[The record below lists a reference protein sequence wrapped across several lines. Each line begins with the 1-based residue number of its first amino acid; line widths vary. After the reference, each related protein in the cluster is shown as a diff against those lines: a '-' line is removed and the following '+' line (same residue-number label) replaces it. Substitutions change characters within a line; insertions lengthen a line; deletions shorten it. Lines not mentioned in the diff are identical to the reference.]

1 LCNPGTFHTKEKYI
15 LEQIGQELLTLI
27 GGDLLS
33 LLAGIGILF
42 VGWLVVL
49 ILSAVI
55 HNLLKRAKLNSRLGG
70 ILGGEEEKA
79 WPDLEKWIASGVFYL
94 ILLVVL
100 VGFLQIV
107 KLPAVAEPLNA
118 MLTQIALA
126 APKLL
131 GALVIVLIAWL
142 VAVIVKS
149 IVLRAIRLAKLEE
162 RLSSQAQVQP
172 KTGVAE
178 ALANGMFWLVLLL
191 FLPAVL
197 SALEL
202 QGLVE
207 PVTGVVNSI
216 LGAVPSIF
224 TAAIYLLAG
233 WLLARIVRQI
243 VTNLLAAANVDSF
256 GRRMG
261 IGEGAQSLSQ
271 IIGTI
276 TYILI
281 LIPTVITALNAL
293 GVEAISQPAITMLTT
308 VMNALPVIFG
318 AALVLIVAYFAGR
331 LVSMLA
337 TNLLTGIVFDKVPEI
352 LGLRL
357 PVAKGDR
364 SLSEAAGYV
373 VLAAVILLAAIEA
386 SSMLGFAF
394 LADILNSILA
404 FGGQVLV
411 ALLIFA
417 IGLYL
422 ANLAHKAI
430 LAAGGPKAGLLAN
443 LARVAILILIAAMS
457 LSQLGVAADVFTIA
471 FGVFLGTIGV
481 AAALAFGLGA
491 RDTAGR
497 IVENWSKEVEEKK

>member
-1 LCNPGTFHTKEKYI
+1 VT
-15 LEQIGQELLTLI
+15 QIWQDLIDLI

-42 VGWLVVL
+42 VGWIIAL
-49 ILSAVI
+49 IVSAIVY
-55 HNLLKRAKLNSRLGG
+55 NLAKRAKLNSRLAGV
-70 ILGGEEEKA
+70 IGGEGEQA
-79 WPDLEKWIASGVFYL
+79 RPDIEKWISSGVFYL
-94 ILLVVL
+94 LLLFVL
-100 VGFLQIV
+100 VAFLQIV
-107 KLPAVAEPLNA
+107 QLPVVAEPLNA
-118 MLTQIALA
+118 MLTQITLA

-131 GALVIVLIAWL
+131 GALVIVLIAW
-142 VAVIVKS
+142 VIAIIVKS
-149 IVLRAIRLAKLEE
+149 IVLRTIRLTKLEE
-162 RLSSQAQVQP
+162 RLSTQAQVTP
-172 KTGVAE
+172 KTSTAE

-197 SALEL
+197 SVLEL

-243 VTNLLAAANVDSF
+243 VTNLLAATSIDSI
-256 GRRMG
+256 GKRVG
-261 IGEGAQSLSQ
+261 IDDGAQPLSQ

-276 TYILI
+276 VYILI

-293 GVEAISQPAITMLTT
+293 GVEAISKPAITMLTT
-308 VMNALPVIFG
+308 VMNAIPVLFG

-331 LVSMLA
+331 LVSMLV
-337 TNLLTGIVFDKVPEI
+337 TNLLTGFGFDRLPEI

-357 PVAKGDR
+357 PAAKGDR
-364 SLSEAAGYV
+364 SLSDVAGYV

-386 SSMLGFAF
+386 SSMLGFSF
-394 LADILNSILA
+394 LATILASILA

-430 LAAGGPKAGLLAN
+430 LAAGGTQASLLAN
-443 LARVAILILIAAMS
+443 LARIAILVLIAAMS
-457 LSQLGVAADVFTIA
+457 LSQLGVAAEVITIA
-471 FGVFLGTIGV
+471 FGVLLGTIGV

>member
-1 LCNPGTFHTKEKYI
+1 MD
-15 LEQIGQELLTLI
+15 QIWQDLIDLI
-27 GGDLLS
+27 GGDVLS
-33 LLAGIGILF
+33 LLAGIGLLF
-42 VGWLVVL
+42 VGWLIAL
-49 ILSAVI
+49 IVSAIVR
-55 HNLLKRAKLNSRLGG
+55 NLLKRVKLNERLVGV
-70 ILGGEEEKA
+70 IGEEGTQA
-79 WPDLEKWIASGVFYL
+79 RPDIEKWISSAVFYL
-94 ILLVVL
+94 LLLFVL
-100 VGFLQIV
+100 VAFLQIV
-107 KLPAVAEPLNA
+107 QLPAVAEPLNA
-118 MLTQIALA
+118 MLTQITLA

-131 GALVIVLIAWL
+131 GALVIILIAW
-142 VAVIVKS
+142 VIAVIVKS
-149 IVLRAIRLAKLEE
+149 IVLRTLRLTKLEE
-162 RLSSQAQVQP
+162 RLSTQAQVQP
-172 KTGVAE
+172 KTSTAE

-197 SALEL
+197 SVLEL
-202 QGLVE
+202 EGLVE

-243 VTNLLAAANVDSF
+243 VTNLLAATNIDSI
-256 GRRMG
+256 GKQVG
-261 IGEGAQSLSQ
+261 INDGTQPMSQ

-276 TYILI
+276 VYVLI

-293 GVEAISQPAITMLTT
+293 GVEAISKPAITMLTT
-308 VMNALPVIFG
+308 VMNAIPVLFG
-318 AALVLIVAYFAGR
+318 AALVLIIAYVAGR
-331 LVSMLA
+331 LVSVLA
-337 TNLLTGIVFDKVPEI
+337 TNLLAGVGFDRVPEI

-357 PVAKGDR
+357 PDTKSER
-364 SLSEAAGYV
+364 SLSEVAGYI

-386 SSMLGFAF
+386 SSLLGFEF
-394 LADILNSILA
+394 LATILAAILA

-430 LAAGGPKAGLLAN
+430 LAAGGSRANLLAN

-457 LSQLGVAADVFTIA
+457 LSQLGVAAEVITIA
-471 FGVFLGTIGV
+471 FGVLLGTIGI

>member
-1 LCNPGTFHTKEKYI
+1 VD
-15 LEQIGQELLTLI
+15 QIWQDLIDLI
-27 GGDLLS
+27 GGDVLS
-33 LLAGIGILF
+33 LLAGIGLLF
-42 VGWLVVL
+42 VGWLIAL
-49 ILSAVI
+49 IVSAIVR
-55 HNLLKRAKLNSRLGG
+55 NLLKRVKLNERLVGV
-70 ILGGEEEKA
+70 IGEEGTQA
-79 WPDLEKWIASGVFYL
+79 RPDIEKWISSAVFYL
-94 ILLVVL
+94 LLLFVL
-100 VGFLQIV
+100 VAFLQIV
-107 KLPAVAEPLNA
+107 QLPAVAEPLNA
-118 MLTQIALA
+118 MLTQITLA

-131 GALVIVLIAWL
+131 GALVIILIAW
-142 VAVIVKS
+142 VIAVIVKS
-149 IVLRAIRLAKLEE
+149 IVLRTLRLTKLEE
-162 RLSSQAQVQP
+162 RLSTQAQVQP
-172 KTGVAE
+172 KTSTAE

-197 SALEL
+197 SVLEL
-202 QGLVE
+202 EGLVE

-243 VTNLLAAANVDSF
+243 VTNLLAATNIDSI
-256 GRRMG
+256 GKQVG
-261 IGEGAQSLSQ
+261 INDGTQPLSQ

-276 TYILI
+276 VYVLI

-293 GVEAISQPAITMLTT
+293 GVEAISKPAITMLTT
-308 VMNALPVIFG
+308 VMNAIPVLFG
-318 AALVLIVAYFAGR
+318 AALVLIIAYVAGR
-331 LVSMLA
+331 LVSVLA
-337 TNLLTGIVFDKVPEI
+337 TNLLAGVGFDRVPEI

-357 PVAKGDR
+357 PDTKSER
-364 SLSEAAGYV
+364 SLSEVAGYI

-386 SSMLGFAF
+386 SSLLGFEF
-394 LADILNSILA
+394 LATILAAILA

-430 LAAGGPKAGLLAN
+430 LAAGGARANLLAN

-457 LSQLGVAADVFTIA
+457 LSQLGVAAEVITIA
-471 FGVFLGTIGV
+471 FGVLLGTIGI

>member
-1 LCNPGTFHTKEKYI
+1 M
-15 LEQIGQELLTLI
+15 LEQIGQELLTLV

-42 VGWLVVL
+42 VGWLLAL
-49 ILSAVI
+49 ILSAVVR
-55 HNLLKRAKLNSRLGG
+55 NLLKRANLNNRLGG
-70 ILGGEEEKA
+70 VIGGEGEQA
-79 WPDLEKWIASGVFYL
+79 RPDVEQWISGGVFYL
-94 ILLVVL
+94 ILLFVL

-118 MLTQIALA
+118 MLTQITLA

-142 VAVIVKS
+142 AAVIVKS
-149 IVLRAIRLAKLEE
+149 VVLRAVRLTKLEE
-162 RLSSQAQVQP
+162 RLSNQAQVQP
-172 KTGVAE
+172 KASVAE

-191 FLPAVL
+191 FLPAIL

-202 QGLVE
+202 EGLIE
-207 PVTGVVNSI
+207 PVTGVVNTLLS
-216 LGAVPSIF
+216 AVPSIF

-243 VTNLLAAANVDSF
+243 VTNLLAAANFDSF
-256 GRRMG
+256 GKRMG
-261 IGEGAQSLSQ
+261 IEEGAQPLSQ

-276 TYILI
+276 VYILI

-293 GVEAISQPAITMLTT
+293 GVEAISRPAITMLTT

-331 LVSMLA
+331 LVSILV
-337 TNLLTGIVFDKVPEI
+337 TNLLTGIGFDRVPEI

-357 PVAKGDR
+357 PANKGDR
-364 SLSEAAGYV
+364 SLSEVAGYV

-386 SSMLGFAF
+386 SNMLGFTF
-394 LADILNSILA
+394 LAVILNSILA

-422 ANLAHKAI
+422 ANLTHKAI
-430 LAAGGPKAGLLAN
+430 LAAGGTRAVLMAN

-457 LSQLGVAADVFTIA
+457 LSQLGVASDVITIA
-471 FGVFLGTIGV
+471 FGVLLGTVGV

-497 IVENWSKEVEEKK
+497 IVENWSKEVGEKK

>member
-1 LCNPGTFHTKEKYI
+1 VD
-15 LEQIGQELLTLI
+15 QIWQDLIDLI
-27 GGDLLS
+27 GGDVLS
-33 LLAGIGILF
+33 LLAGIGLLF
-42 VGWLVVL
+42 VGWLIAL
-49 ILSAVI
+49 IVSAIVR
-55 HNLLKRAKLNSRLGG
+55 NLLKRVKLNERLVGV
-70 ILGGEEEKA
+70 IGEEGTQA
-79 WPDLEKWIASGVFYL
+79 RPDIEKWISSAVFYL
-94 ILLVVL
+94 LLLFVL
-100 VGFLQIV
+100 VAFLQIV
-107 KLPAVAEPLNA
+107 QLPAVAEPLNA

-131 GALVIVLIAWL
+131 GALVIILIAW
-142 VAVIVKS
+142 VIAVIVKS
-149 IVLRAIRLAKLEE
+149 IVLRTLRLTKLEE
-162 RLSSQAQVQP
+162 RLSTQAQVQP
-172 KTGVAE
+172 KTSTAE

-197 SALEL
+197 SVLEL
-202 QGLVE
+202 EGLVE

-243 VTNLLAAANVDSF
+243 VTNLLAATNIDSI
-256 GRRMG
+256 GKQVG
-261 IGEGAQSLSQ
+261 INDGTQPLSQ

-276 TYILI
+276 VYVLI

-293 GVEAISQPAITMLTT
+293 GVEAISKPAITMLTT
-308 VMNALPVIFG
+308 VMNAIPVLFG
-318 AALVLIVAYFAGR
+318 AALVLIIAYVAGR
-331 LVSMLA
+331 LVSVLA
-337 TNLLTGIVFDKVPEI
+337 TNLLAGVGFDRVPEI

-357 PVAKGDR
+357 PDTKSER
-364 SLSEAAGYV
+364 SLSEVAGYI

-386 SSMLGFAF
+386 SSLLGFEF
-394 LADILNSILA
+394 LATILAAILA

-430 LAAGGPKAGLLAN
+430 LAAGGARANLLAN

-457 LSQLGVAADVFTIA
+457 LSQLGVAAEVITIA
-471 FGVFLGTIGV
+471 FGVLLGTIGI

-497 IVENWSKEVEEKK
+497 IVENWSKEVEGKK

>member
-1 LCNPGTFHTKEKYI
+1 VN
-15 LEQIGQELLTLI
+15 QIWQDLIDLI

-42 VGWLVVL
+42 VGWILAL
-49 ILSAVI
+49 IISAVVR
-55 HNLLKRAKLNSRLGG
+55 NLLKRAKVNQRLAGVT
-70 ILGGEEEKA
+70 GGEGEQA
-79 WPDLEKWIASGVFYL
+79 RLDLEKWVSSGVFYL
-94 ILLVVL
+94 LLLFVL
-100 VGFLQIV
+100 VAFLQV
-107 KLPAVAEPLNA
+107 VQLPAVAEPLNA
-118 MLTQIALA
+118 MLTQIAQA
-126 APKLL
+126 APKLIA
-131 GALVIVLIAWL
+131 ALVIILVAWV

-149 IVLRAIRLAKLEE
+149 IVLRTVRLTKLDE
-162 RLSSQAQVQP
+162 RLSAQAQVQP
-172 KTGVAE
+172 KTSAAE

-243 VTNLLAAANVDSF
+243 VTNLLAATDIDSI
-256 GRRMG
+256 GKRVG
-261 IGEGAQSLSQ
+261 IDDGAQPLSQ

-276 TYILI
+276 VYVLI

-293 GVEAISQPAITMLTT
+293 GVEAISKPAITMLTT
-308 VMNALPVIFG
+308 VMNAIPVLFG
-318 AALVLIVAYFAGR
+318 AALVLIVAYVAGR
-331 LVSMLA
+331 LVSVLA
-337 TNLLTGIVFDKVPEI
+337 TNLLAGVGFDRIPEI

-357 PVAKGDR
+357 PSAKGDR
-364 SLSEAAGYV
+364 SLSEVAGYV

-386 SSMLGFAF
+386 SSMLGFSF
-394 LADILNSILA
+394 LATILASILA

-430 LAAGGPKAGLLAN
+430 IAAGGSQASLLAN
-443 LARVAILILIAAMS
+443 LARIAILILIAAMS
-457 LSQLGVAADVFTIA
+457 LSQLGVAAEVITIA
-471 FGVFLGTIGV
+471 FGVLLGTIGV

-497 IVENWSKEVEEKK
+497 IVENWSKEVEQKK

>member
-1 LCNPGTFHTKEKYI
+1 MLD
-15 LEQIGQELLTLI
+15 QIGQDLINLI
-27 GGDLLS
+27 GGDVLS

-42 VGWLVVL
+42 VGWLLAL
-49 ILSAVI
+49 ILSAVVY
-55 HNLLKRAKLNSRLGG
+55 NLLKRVNLNNRLAGL
-70 ILGGEEEKA
+70 IGGEGDKA
-79 WPDLEKWIASGVFYL
+79 RPDIEKWISSGVFYL
-94 ILLVVL
+94 VLLFVL
-100 VGFLQIV
+100 VAFLQIV

-118 MLTQIALA
+118 MLTQITLA

-131 GALVIVLIAWL
+131 GALVIVLLAWL
-142 VAVIVKS
+142 VAAIVKS
-149 IVLRAIRLAKLEE
+149 IVLRTIRLTKLEE
-162 RLSSQAQVQP
+162 RLSTQAQVQP
-172 KTGVAE
+172 KVSLAE

-197 SALEL
+197 SVLEL

-243 VTNLLAAANVDSF
+243 VTNLLAATSIDSF
-256 GRRMG
+256 AERVG
-261 IGEGAQSLSQ
+261 IDGGVQPLSQ

-276 TYILI
+276 AYILI

-293 GVEAISQPAITMLTT
+293 GVEAIAKPAISMLTT
-308 VMNALPVIFG
+308 VMNSIPVLFG
-318 AALVLIVAYFAGR
+318 AALVLIIAYFAGR
-331 LVSMLA
+331 LVSVLA
-337 TNLLTGIVFDKVPEI
+337 TNLLAGIGFDRVPEI

-357 PVAKGDR
+357 PVAKGER
-364 SLSEAAGYV
+364 SLSEVAGYV
-373 VLAAVILLAAIEA
+373 VLAAVIILAAIEA
-386 SSMLGFAF
+386 SSMLGFTF
-394 LADILNSILA
+394 LAAILASILS
-404 FGGQVLV
+404 FGGQVLI

-422 ANLAHKAI
+422 ANLAHRAI
-430 LAAGGPKAGLLAN
+430 VAAGGARAGLLAN

-457 LSQLGVAADVFTIA
+457 LSQLGVASEVITIA
-471 FGVFLGTIGV
+471 FGVLLGTIGV

-497 IVENWSKEVEEKK
+497 IVEKWTQEAEEKKK

>member
-1 LCNPGTFHTKEKYI
+1 VD
-15 LEQIGQELLTLI
+15 QIWQDLIDLI
-27 GGDLLS
+27 GGDVLS
-33 LLAGIGILF
+33 LLAGIGLLF
-42 VGWLVVL
+42 VGWLIAL
-49 ILSAVI
+49 IVSAIVR
-55 HNLLKRAKLNSRLGG
+55 NLLKRVKLNERLVGV
-70 ILGGEEEKA
+70 IGEEGTQA
-79 WPDLEKWIASGVFYL
+79 RPDIEKWISSAVFYL
-94 ILLVVL
+94 LLLFVL
-100 VGFLQIV
+100 VAFLQIV
-107 KLPAVAEPLNA
+107 QLPAVAEPLNA
-118 MLTQIALA
+118 MLTQITLA

-131 GALVIVLIAWL
+131 GALVIILIAW
-142 VAVIVKS
+142 VIAVIVKS
-149 IVLRAIRLAKLEE
+149 IVLRTLRLTKLEE
-162 RLSSQAQVQP
+162 RLSTQAQVQP
-172 KTGVAE
+172 KTSTAE

-197 SALEL
+197 SVLEL
-202 QGLVE
+202 EGLVE

-243 VTNLLAAANVDSF
+243 VTNLLAATNIDSI
-256 GRRMG
+256 GKQVG
-261 IGEGAQSLSQ
+261 INDGTQPLSQ

-276 TYILI
+276 VYVLI

-293 GVEAISQPAITMLTT
+293 GVEAISKPAITMLTT
-308 VMNALPVIFG
+308 VMNAIPVLFG
-318 AALVLIVAYFAGR
+318 AALVLIIAYVAGR
-331 LVSMLA
+331 LVSVLA
-337 TNLLTGIVFDKVPEI
+337 TNLLAGVGFDRVPEI

-357 PVAKGDR
+357 PDTKSER
-364 SLSEAAGYV
+364 SLSEVAGYI

-386 SSMLGFAF
+386 SSLLGFEF
-394 LADILNSILA
+394 LATILAAILA

-430 LAAGGPKAGLLAN
+430 LAAGGARANLLAN

-457 LSQLGVAADVFTIA
+457 LSQLGVAAEVITIA
-471 FGVFLGTIGV
+471 FGVLLGTIGI

-497 IVENWSKEVEEKK
+497 IVENWSKEVEGKK

>member
-1 LCNPGTFHTKEKYI
+1 MLD
-15 LEQIGQELLTLI
+15 QIVQDLI
-27 GGDLLS
+27 DLVGGDLLS

-42 VGWLVVL
+42 VGWIISLIVSALVR
-49 ILSAVI
+49 
-55 HNLLKRAKLNSRLGG
+55 NLLKRVKLNERLVGV
-70 ILGGEEEKA
+70 IGEEGTQA
-79 WPDLEKWIASGVFYL
+79 RPDVEKWISSAVFYL
-94 ILLVVL
+94 LLLFVL
-100 VGFLQIV
+100 VAFLQV
-107 KLPAVAEPLNA
+107 VQLPAVAEPLNA
-118 MLTQIALA
+118 MLTQVALA

-131 GALVIVLIAWL
+131 AALVIALIAW
-142 VAVIVKS
+142 VIAIIVKS
-149 IVLRAIRLAKLEE
+149 IVLRTVRLTKLEE
-162 RLSSQAQVQP
+162 QLSAQAQV
-172 KTGVAE
+172 KTKTSAAE

-202 QGLVE
+202 EGLVE

-243 VTNLLAAANVDSF
+243 VTNLLAATRLDSL
-256 GRRMG
+256 GRQVG
-261 IGEGAQSLSQ
+261 IEEGAQPLSQ

-276 TYILI
+276 AYILV
-281 LIPTVITALNAL
+281 LIPTAITALNAL
-293 GVEAISQPAITMLTT
+293 GVEAISKPAITMLTT
-308 VMNALPVIFG
+308 VMNAIPVLFG
-318 AALVLIVAYFAGR
+318 AALVLVVAYLAGR
-331 LVSMLA
+331 LVATLA
-337 TNLLTGIVFDKVPEI
+337 SNLLAGIGFDRVPEI

-357 PVAKGDR
+357 PVAKGER
-364 SLSEAAGYV
+364 SLSDVAGYV

-386 SSMLGFAF
+386 SNMLGFTF
-394 LADILNSILA
+394 LATILASILA

-430 LAAGGPKAGLLAN
+430 MAAGGARAGLLAN
-443 LARVAILILIAAMS
+443 LARVAILVLIAAMS
-457 LSQLGVAADVFTIA
+457 LSQLGVAAEVITIA
-471 FGVFLGTIGV
+471 FGVLLGTIGI

-497 IVENWSKEVEEKK
+497 LVENWSKEVEEKK

>member
-1 LCNPGTFHTKEKYI
+1 M
-15 LEQIGQELLTLI
+15 LEQIGQDLLNLV
-27 GGDLLS
+27 GVDLLS

-42 VGWLVVL
+42 VGWLIALV
-49 ILSAVI
+49 LSAVVY
-55 HNLLKRAKLNSRLGG
+55 NLLKRAKLNDRLVGMAG
-70 ILGGEEEKA
+70 ADGEKA
-79 WPDLEKWIASGVFYL
+79 RPDVEKWISSGVFYL
-94 ILLVVL
+94 ILLFVL
-100 VGFLQIV
+100 VAFLQIV

-118 MLTQIALA
+118 MLTQITLA

-131 GALVIVLIAWL
+131 GALVIVLLAWL
-142 VAVIVKS
+142 IAVIVKS
-149 IVLRAIRLAKLEE
+149 IVLRTVRLTKLEE
-162 RLSSQAQVQP
+162 RLSTQAQVES
-172 KTGVAE
+172 KTSVAE

-197 SALEL
+197 SMLEL

-207 PVTGVVNSI
+207 PVTVVVNAI

-243 VTNLLAAANVDSF
+243 VTNLLAATSLDSF
-256 GRRMG
+256 SKRMG
-261 IGEGAQSLSQ
+261 VDDGAQPLSQ
-271 IIGTI
+271 IIGTVV
-276 TYILI
+276 YVLI

-293 GVEAISQPAITMLTT
+293 GVEAISRPAITMLTT
-308 VMNALPVIFG
+308 VMNAIPVLFG

-331 LVSMLA
+331 LVSILA
-337 TNLLTGIVFDKVPEI
+337 TNLLTGIGFDRVPEI

-357 PVAKGDR
+357 PANKGDR
-364 SLSEAAGYV
+364 SLSEVAGYV
-373 VLAAVILLAAIEA
+373 VLAAVILLAATEA
-386 SSMLGFAF
+386 SNMLGFTF
-394 LADILNSILA
+394 LAAILSSILA

-422 ANLAHKAI
+422 ANLTHKAI
-430 LAAGGPKAGLLAN
+430 LAAGGAKAGLMAN
-443 LARVAILILIAAMS
+443 LARVAILILIAAMA
-457 LSQLGVAADVFTIA
+457 LSQLGVAAEVITIA
-471 FGVFLGTIGV
+471 FGVLLGTIGI

-497 IVENWSKEVEEKK
+497 IVENWSKEVEQTKK

>member
-94 ILLVVL
+94 ILLFVL

-318 AALVLIVAYFAGR
+318 AALVIVAYFAGR

>member
-1 LCNPGTFHTKEKYI
+1 MD
-15 LEQIGQELLTLI
+15 QIWQDLIDLI
-27 GGDLLS
+27 GGDVLS
-33 LLAGIGILF
+33 LLAGIGLLF
-42 VGWLVVL
+42 VGWLIAL
-49 ILSAVI
+49 IVSAIVR
-55 HNLLKRAKLNSRLGG
+55 NLLKRVKLNERLVGV
-70 ILGGEEEKA
+70 IGEEGTQA
-79 WPDLEKWIASGVFYL
+79 RPDIEKWISSAVFYL
-94 ILLVVL
+94 LLLFVL
-100 VGFLQIV
+100 VAFLQIV
-107 KLPAVAEPLNA
+107 QLPAVAEPLNA
-118 MLTQIALA
+118 MLTQITLA

-131 GALVIVLIAWL
+131 GALVIILIAW
-142 VAVIVKS
+142 VIAVIVKS
-149 IVLRAIRLAKLEE
+149 IVLRTLRLTKLEE
-162 RLSSQAQVQP
+162 RLSTQAQVQP
-172 KTGVAE
+172 KTSTAE

-197 SALEL
+197 SVLEL
-202 QGLVE
+202 EGLVE

-243 VTNLLAAANVDSF
+243 VTNLLAATNIDSI
-256 GRRMG
+256 GKQVG
-261 IGEGAQSLSQ
+261 INDGTQPMSQ

-276 TYILI
+276 VYVLI

-293 GVEAISQPAITMLTT
+293 GVEAISKPAITMLTT
-308 VMNALPVIFG
+308 VMNAIPVLFG
-318 AALVLIVAYFAGR
+318 AALVLIIAYVAGR
-331 LVSMLA
+331 LVSVLA
-337 TNLLTGIVFDKVPEI
+337 TNLLAGVGFDRVPEI

-357 PVAKGDR
+357 PDTKSER
-364 SLSEAAGYV
+364 SLSEVAGYI

-386 SSMLGFAF
+386 SSLLGFEF
-394 LADILNSILA
+394 LATILAAILA

-430 LAAGGPKAGLLAN
+430 LAAGGARANLLAN

-457 LSQLGVAADVFTIA
+457 LSQLGVAAEVITIA
-471 FGVFLGTIGV
+471 FGVLLGTIGI